1 MTVEI
6 DPAEQRRR
14 LKAFWKRYDYAVAER
29 RRLLRSDE
37 AEQYRSAYYDA
48 YGELPPLPVLPE
60 YPEFPPECFDMICG
74 AWGRQRQRPC
84 QSKQIERNGRC
95 KFHGGASTG
104 PKTPEG
110 KARSVANLR
119 RSK

>member
-1 MTVEI
+1 MAVTI

-14 LKAFWKRYDYAVAER
+14 LKAFWDRYDYVVAER

-37 AEQYRSAYYDA
+37 AEQYRADYYDEH
-48 YGELPPLPVLPE
+48 GELPPLPALPD
-60 YPEFPPECFDMICG
+60 YPEFPPDLVGMVCG
-74 AWGRQRQRPC
+74 AWGRQRQHPC
-84 QSKQIERNGRC
+84 QSKEIGRNGRC

-119 RSK
+119 RPK